1 MMVTNFAAMLRLM
14 RPHQWLKNGFVFVG
28 LLFGHVWNQAET
40 IQAVLMATAAFC
52 LVSSAIY
59 VINDLTDRE
68 ADRLHPKKRHR
79 PLAAGLVSPGQAI
92 ILALLCAVG
101 GLILAYA
108 ASVNAFVIV
117 LVYALLNMA
126 YSWHLKQVV
135 ILDVFIIAAGFM
147 LRILAGTIGVGIP
160 PSSWLLL
167 TGLMVTLFLGF
178 AKRRSE
184 MAVMEQGGEAARK
197 VLLNYSLPMLDL
209 MIGVCAAG
217 VVMSYS
223 LYTMSAETLA
233 IHHTDKLIYTVP
245 FVLYGLFRYLH
256 LTFSSDAGEDP
267 ARDLVRD
274 PHMLVTV
281 LGWGA
286 LTVWLL
292 A

>member
-1 MMVTNFAAMLRLM
+1 MLRLL

-28 LLFGHVWNQAET
+28 LLFGHAWQQGET
-40 IQAVLMATAAFC
+40 VLAVIMAAAAFC

-59 VINDLTDRE
+59 VINDLSDRE

-79 PLAAGLVSPGQAI
+79 PLAAGEVSVTQAVVIALVSAGLGG
-92 ILALLCAVG
+92 ILA
-101 GLILAYA
+101 IA
-108 ASVNAFVIV
+108 ASSEVLWIV
-117 LVYALLNMA
+117 LGYAVMNLA
-126 YSWHLKQVV
+126 YSWRLKQVV

-184 MAVMEQGGEAARK
+184 LAVMERGVEASRK
-197 VLLNYSLPMLDL
+197 VLQNYSLPMLDL

-233 IHHTDKLIYTVP
+233 IHQTDKLIYTVP

-267 ARDLVRD
+267 ARDLIRD
-274 PHMLVTV
+274 PHMLITV

-286 LTVWLL
+286 LTFWLL